1 MQPKDGP
8 CIRNQSTSWW
18 PQLPALALLT
28 LLAGCES
35 VLCGLGLVL
44 SGFLCIP
51 KSAIF
56 SVIKLSMSSLR
67 SWTDIG
73 PDTRPRV
80 PKYATGATREDSWY
94 QRWLAQ
100 HHQHAVDV
108 FFLGLGCWWL
118 DSSHSKIFFFL
129 LNVMSSKISVSGHQ
143 NFFRIIFNSKNKVL
157 ELYTKNIYIFE
168 LKVLVLGT
176 NRGTILHNC
185 RY

>member
-73 PDTRPRV
+73 PDTRLRV

-94 QRWLAQ
+94 QRWLLQ
-100 HHQHAVDV
+100 HQRHAVDV

-118 DSSHSKIFFFL
+118 DSSHSKIFFFFYL
-129 LNVMSSKISVSGHQ
+129 MSCHRKFQCQATKIS
-143 NFFRIIFNSKNKVL
+143 
-157 ELYTKNIYIFE
+157 FE
-168 LKVLVLGT
+168 LSL
-176 NRGTILHNC
+176 ILKTK
-185 RY
+185 Y

>member
-18 PQLPALALLT
+18 PQLPALALLA

-94 QRWLAQ
+94 QRWLLQ
-100 HHQHAVDV
+100 HQRHAVDV

-118 DSSHSKIFFFL
+118 DSSHSKIFFLFFYL
-129 LNVMSSKISVSGHQ
+129 MSCHQKFQCQATKIS
-143 NFFRIIFNSKNKVL
+143 L
-157 ELYTKNIYIFE
+157 ELSLILKTKY
-168 LKVLVLGT
+168 
-176 NRGTILHNC
+176 
-185 RY
+185 